1 MVVNCVEKL
10 WEELDACLPSVRYI
24 ILKKGLR
31 EVIVDTDDF
40 QISAIETH
48 LSLGFETF
56 CLETSHKRRW
66 KTVFEKINMVR

>member
-1 MVVNCVEKL
+1 MEKDWTL
-10 WEELDACLPSVRYI
+10 AHPLCAMSFYKKS
-24 ILKKGLR
+24 LK

-48 LSLGFETF
+48 LSLRFETF

-66 KTVFEKINMVR
+66 KAVFEKINMVR